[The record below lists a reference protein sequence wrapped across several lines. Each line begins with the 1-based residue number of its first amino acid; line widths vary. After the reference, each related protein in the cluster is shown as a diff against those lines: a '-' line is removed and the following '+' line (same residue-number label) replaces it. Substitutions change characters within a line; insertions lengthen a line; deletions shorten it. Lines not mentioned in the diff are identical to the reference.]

1 MGFYTNEVPGGSR
14 ERVVRS
20 DLSVG
25 SVTLCLDCGLCVF
38 VGMCVCMSVC
48 VRMGSVGSWEDIAD
62 SLGER

>member
-1 MGFYTNEVPGGSR
+1 MPGGSG

-25 SVTLCLDCGLCVF
+25 SITLCLDCGLCV
-38 VGMCVCMSVC
+38 CMRVC

-62 SLGER
+62 TQERADSGCQLWM